1 MNILLI
7 NGANVNALG
16 RRDPRHYGTT
26 TLAEIEE
33 VMGSRAKELGV
44 QLICFQS
51 NHEGALI
58 DCVQDHTAETDGI
71 IINPGGLTH
80 YGISF
85 RDALE
90 DSRLPVIEVH
100 LSNIHA
106 REPWRERSV
115 TASVVVGQITG
126 LGWRGYIYALD
137 FLVEHINQTTAS

>member
-1 MNILLI
+1 MHILMI

-26 TLAEIEE
+26 TLPEIEAA
-33 VMGSRAKELGV
+33 MASRAKELGV
-44 QLICFQS
+44 ELACFQS

-58 DCVQDHTAETDGI
+58 DYVQEHTAETDGI

-85 RDALE
+85 RDSLE
-90 DSRLPVIEVH
+90 DSRLPVVEVH

-106 REPWRERSV
+106 REPWRKRSV

-137 FLVEHINQTTAS
+137 YLVEHISKGSGN